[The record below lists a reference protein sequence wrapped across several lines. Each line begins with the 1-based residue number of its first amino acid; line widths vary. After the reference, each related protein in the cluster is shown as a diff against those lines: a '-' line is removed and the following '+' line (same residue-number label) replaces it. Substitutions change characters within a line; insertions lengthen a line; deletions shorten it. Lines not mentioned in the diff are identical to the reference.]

1 MIMTSS
7 HWQTVAMV
15 IQCYPTV
22 PREVWDET
30 PWTAQGV
37 SWLTFVVL
45 KSFQHVLDIHEPG
58 RLVKQIGK
66 LYTTILAILVGKLMI
81 NHQTRGLPSN
91 FQRIS
96 TSFNGF
102 KIHLPSC
109 TCSAGRMPLFTCSSD
124 VWPSS
129 APPRTSNVTRTAINT
144 ISTTGSGSKRF
155 SSKSSVS
162 EESVPSVASVAFPPS
177 FPSSSAFSTVST
189 VSSSLIKASPWSFPE
204 PDCREFL
211 RRSSAVRAR
220 ELPATKRT
228 KSQRTITKYHEISG
242 NMGLSE
248 NRVYSQW
255 NSHVIGIMISKT
267 IGFRGTLFSDTPKY
281 HENLRLSEAFLML
294 SGMIQGFFWDCWF
307 FGCDLVMFIW
317 SSAG

>member
-15 IQCYPTV
+15 MQCYSTV

-30 PWTAQGV
+30 AWTAHCFMVDFRRAEELSTYSRHPWTRSVGQTNREII
-37 SWLTFVVL
+37 L
-45 KSFQHVLDIHEPG
+45 
-58 RLVKQIGK
+58 QI
-66 LYTTILAILVGKLMI
+66 IAILVGKLI

-96 TSFNGF
+96 TYFNGF
-102 KIHLPSC
+102 KIHPPSC

-155 SSKSSVS
+155 SLGSSVS
-162 EESVPSVASVAFPPS
+162 EESVPSVPSVPFPPS
-177 FPSSSAFSTVST
+177 FPSSPAFSTVSTVST
-189 VSSSLIKASPWSFPE
+189 VSSSLTAASPWSFPE
-204 PDCREFL
+204 PECLEPLR

-220 ELPATKRT
+220 ELPATK
-228 KSQRTITKYHEISG
+228 SQRTITKYHEISR
-242 NMGLSE
+242 E
-248 NRVYSQW
+248 SQAFW
-255 NSHVIGIMISKT
+255 
-267 IGFRGTLFSDTPKY
+267 GFPD
-281 HENLRLSEAFLML
+281 AF
-294 SGMIQGFFWDCWF
+294 
-307 FGCDLVMFIW
+307 
-317 SSAG
+317 